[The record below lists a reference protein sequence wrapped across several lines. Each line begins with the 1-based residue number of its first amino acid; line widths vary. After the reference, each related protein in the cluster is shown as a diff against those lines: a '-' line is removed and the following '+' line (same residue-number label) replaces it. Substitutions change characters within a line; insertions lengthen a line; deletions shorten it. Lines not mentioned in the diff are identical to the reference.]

1 MELIASTTERTTA
14 VTDLVLALA
23 AIAAVGALGRRA
35 APSFARRVW
44 QAALLAAAAGAALG
58 AVAHGFAL
66 PTETREFLW
75 QPLFLLLGVTVSLFV
90 VGAVASWR
98 GGATASRLLP
108 PMMVLALL
116 FYFATRLT
124 GGDFLVFV
132 LFQAG
137 TLLFALAVYLRLGAQ
152 GTRGAGLVAAGL
164 AVTLAAGAVQA
175 MEDLQVTLVWPFDHN
190 GIYHLVQLVG
200 LAVLTWGLTRV
211 LPPAPAG

>member
-1 MELIASTTERTTA
+1 VELIASTTERTTA
-14 VTDLVLALA
+14 VTDLILALA
-23 AIAAVGALGRRA
+23 AMVAVTALGRWA

-44 QAALLAAAAGAALG
+44 QAALVAAAAGAALG
-58 AVAHGFAL
+58 AAAHGLAL
-66 PTETREFLW
+66 ATETRELLW

-98 GGATASRLLP
+98 GAAAAGRLLL
-108 PMMVLALL
+108 PMLGLAVL
-116 FYFATRLT
+116 FYLATRLT

-137 TLLFALAVYLRLGAQ
+137 TLLFAMAVYLRLGAR
-152 GTRGAGLVAAGL
+152 GMPGAGLVAAGL

-175 MEDLQVTLVWPFDHN
+175 IEDLEVRLVWPFDHN

-200 LAVLTWGLTRV
+200 LGMLTWGLTRV
-211 LPPAPAG
+211 LPRAAT